1 MLNGENQS
9 VQTAGNKGKKN
20 RTVNERPSQMGIIT
34 KGKNAPQNNGD
45 PLEMM
50 SKMQG
55 QMGNISSMVHH
66 LVANSSI
73 GSWSDHVF
81 AGYLILKIPFP
92 IPSNFSKMFQN
103 GIQLNELNPSW
114 MSSLSLY
121 FIIAMGMRSFIN
133 NLLRKKAVHDADK
146 TMQDQFQGSFNAIK
160 QNEQGNFQFEW
171 EQLLMAEHEDKME
184 DVGDFLVSEYPLPED
199 A

>member
-1 MLNGENQS
+1 MLNGEDQS
-9 VQTAGNKGKKN
+9 EQKAGNKRKKN

-34 KGKNAPQNNGD
+34 KGKNSPQNNQN
-45 PLEMM
+45 PFEMM

-55 QMGNISSMVHH
+55 QMGNNSSMVN
-66 LVANSSI
+66 LIANSII
-73 GSWSDHVF
+73 GGWIGHVF

-121 FIIAMGMRSFIN
+121 FIIAIWMRSFISN
-133 NLLRKKAVHDADK
+133 FLRKKEVDDADK

-171 EQLLMAEHEDKME
+171 EQLLVAEHEDKTE
-184 DVGDFLVSEYPLPED
+184 DVGDFLLSEYPLPED